1 MEKLQLNIKKT
12 LLKRKVNGVV
22 TEGYYGRVI
31 TNGTKSFNT
40 IAEDSCT
47 NTTVHKAEMKVA
59 AELFLDG
66 ASKALKEGYIV
77 DLGPLGKLV
86 PAVSGPW
93 KTNPDDLELSAMEGK
108 VNYRPSADIKTVIE
122 GAEKGWT
129 TKKATADN
137 TDEEDETNTPQGG
150 GNNPDDGMLG

>member
-1 MEKLQLNIKKT
+1 MSKLQLNIKKT

-31 TNGTKSFNT
+31 TNGTKSFNK

-47 NTTVHKAEMKVA
+47 VS

-137 TDEEDETNTPQGG
+137 TDEEDETNTPQNP
-150 GNNPDDGMLG
+150 NNPDDGMLG

>member
-1 MEKLQLNIKKT
+1 MGNLKLNIRKT
-12 LLKRKVNGVV
+12 LLKRKINGAVK
-22 TEGYYGRVI
+22 EGYYGRVI
-31 TNGTKSFNT
+31 TAGTRDFDKL
-40 IAEDSCT
+40 AELSCV

-66 ASKALKEGYIV
+66 CAAALKEGYIV

-137 TDEEDETNTPQGG
+137 TDEEDETNTPQNP
-150 GNNPDDGMLG
+150 NNPDDGMLG

>member
-1 MEKLQLNIKKT
+1 MSKLQLNIKKT

-31 TNGTKSFNT
+31 TNGTKSFEQL
-40 IAEDSCT
+40 AEDSCV

-93 KTNPDDLELSAMEGK
+93 KIDPDDLELSAMEGK

-129 TKKATADN
+129 TKPATAEN
-137 TDEEDETNTPQGG
+137 SDEEDETNTPPA
-150 GNNPDDGMLG
+150 NPDENVLG

>member
-1 MEKLQLNIKKT
+1 MGDLKLRIKKT

-31 TNGTKSFNT
+31 TAGTRSFEKL
-40 IAEDSCT
+40 AELSSK

-66 ASKALKEGYIV
+66 CAAALKEGYIV
-77 DLGPLGKLV
+77 DLGPLGKLY

-93 KTNPDDLELSAMEGK
+93 KQDADDLQLKDMEGK
-108 VNYRPSADIKTVIE
+108 VNYRPSADIQSVVE
-122 GAEKGWT
+122 GAEKSWT
-129 TKKATADN
+129 VENETEEN
-137 TDEEDETNTPQGG
+137 TEPANNGGGNQGG
-150 GNNPDDGMLG
+150 GSDPDDGMLG